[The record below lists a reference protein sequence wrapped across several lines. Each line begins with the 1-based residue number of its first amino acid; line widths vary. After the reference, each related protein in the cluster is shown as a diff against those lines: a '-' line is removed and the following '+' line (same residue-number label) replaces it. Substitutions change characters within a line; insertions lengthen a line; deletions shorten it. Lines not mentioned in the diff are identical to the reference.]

1 MKMFFL
7 PPVWLQ
13 REVLVRP
20 AKLVCVLAK
29 RELYIRQIREPVK
42 TTERSFS
49 VKEVKFDLV
58 LMSIFFLV
66 LKIGWVI

>member
-13 REVLVRP
+13 REVLVCP
-20 AKLVCVLAK
+20 AKLVGVLAK

-42 TTERSFS
+42 NYLADFVRQGGGGTPHFR
-49 VKEVKFDLV
+49 
-58 LMSIFFLV
+58 
-66 LKIGWVI
+66 